1 MAWPAQITSLILVT
15 FVVAVAIIDLRVRRI
30 PNLLVFPAMAVG
42 IVSHISWQSLGQ
54 SWSGALGG
62 LKGVGM
68 GFILL
73 LIPYL
78 VGGMKAGDV
87 KFLMAIGAF
96 VGWEDAVRVLLAAVM
111 FYPLMAIV
119 AVARERKFRLTWLR
133 FRRVFWNFLGFFLP
147 GLKLYALR
155 LESQNDPH
163 LPSVKTPFGVALAVG
178 ALIAQFTGF
187 LR

>member
-42 IVSHISWQSLGQ
+42 IVSHVSWQSLGQ
-54 SWSGALGG
+54 SWSGASWG

-96 VGWEDAVRVLLAAVM
+96 VGWEDAIRVLLAA
-111 FYPLMAIV
+111 FLSPRSEAIR
-119 AVARERKFRLTWLR
+119 AA
-133 FRRVFWNFLGFFLP
+133 
-147 GLKLYALR
+147 
-155 LESQNDPH
+155 S
-163 LPSVKTPFGVALAVG
+163 
-178 ALIAQFTGF
+178 
-187 LR
+187 